1 MCCCGDLTLHGFRE
15 LYGEDVIDYPG
26 SWHLYKDEAERD
38 ADINDPNTETK
49 ADHVVQDLTVQVS
62 PKGLNLLQKA
72 MSKDDNKSST

>member
-1 MCCCGDLTLHGFRE
+1 MDNDILK
-15 LYGEDVIDYPG
+15 IDCTTTVVTIRNVKSG
-26 SWHLYKDEAERD
+26 KIYKDEAERD

>member
-1 MCCCGDLTLHGFRE
+1 MDNDILKINCTTIVTIRNSKSGK
-15 LYGEDVIDYPG
+15 I
-26 SWHLYKDEAERD
+26 YKDEAERD

-72 MSKDDNKSST
+72 MDDKKSNT

>member
-1 MCCCGDLTLHGFRE
+1 MDNDILKINCTKVVTIRNVKSGK
-15 LYGEDVIDYPG
+15 I
-26 SWHLYKDEAERD
+26 YKDEAERD
-38 ADINDPNTETK
+38 TDINNPNTETK

>member
-1 MCCCGDLTLHGFRE
+1 MDNDILKINCTTIVTIRNVNSGK
-15 LYGEDVIDYPG
+15 I
-26 SWHLYKDEAERD
+26 YKDEAERD

-72 MSKDDNKSST
+72 MSKNDNKSST